1 MIKLSGRCG
10 ITHADRVVA
19 IERAGNSE
27 SLGNVCGQT
36 VERDVQSISLE
47 FRRKETAGEVPG
59 EIDPFLDVLHNFV
72 GLGHLGCRPTSEF
85 LAQDLGSERRPGQ
98 MLAETIM

>member
-1 MIKLSGRCG
+1 M
-10 ITHADRVVA
+10 DRVIAV
-19 IERAGNSE
+19 ECAGNPK
-27 SLGNVCGQT
+27 SLVNVCRQT
-36 VERDVQSISLE
+36 IERDVQSVSLE

-98 MLAETIM
+98 MLAETVV